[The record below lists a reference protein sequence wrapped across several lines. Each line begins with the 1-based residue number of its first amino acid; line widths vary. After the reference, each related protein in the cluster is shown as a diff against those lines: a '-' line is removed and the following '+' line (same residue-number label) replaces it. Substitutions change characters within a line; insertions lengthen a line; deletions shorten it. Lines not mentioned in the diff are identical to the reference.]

1 MQNKIEE
8 TTENK
13 DTTNLFLENGISQ
26 SEKFFSINLKE
37 IYFFRLIILLSAR
50 VEPKPVY
57 ELTTQPEVLDT
68 NALPI
73 GQRREKYEP
82 KISSKSRIF
91 YQFWQFLIPVATKN
105 FTLGTSTI
113 ITLRRRN
120 NFLVQNDN
128 SPISASDDDSFNEI
142 SPEDNMFNI
151 SLQSMESK
159 GKSCYRNINKN
170 KT

>member
-1 MQNKIEE
+1 MRYQLVNVEK
-8 TTENK
+8 N
-13 DTTNLFLENGISQ
+13 TNL
-26 SEKFFSINLKE
+26 KFP
-37 IYFFRLIILLSAR
+37 AR
-50 VEPKPVY
+50 AG
-57 ELTTQPEVLDT
+57 L
-68 NALPI
+68 
-73 GQRREKYEP
+73 
-82 KISSKSRIF
+82 F

-105 FTLGTSTI
+105 FTFGTSTI

-142 SPEDNMFNI
+142 LPEDDVFNI